1 MKNVVKVAVIVTVL
15 LAGFSAQAQIFG
27 IKAGAGISNISSPDA
42 FDNSRFG
49 ALFATKVAGTVEFE
63 IVDETLF
70 IGTGAGFAKR
80 GASTV
85 GDPLNLYYLEF
96 PGGVRYNIFNMGRS
110 ARFFVTSGFHLGVL
124 ALATQSGETLQIGS
138 GNEGNQVKPLDFNFN
153 IGPGVIFNDR
163 FELGLLTEFG
173 IPDIAAF
180 EGDTLRNI
188 AVMVTFG
195 FKFGQ

>member
-1 MKNVVKVAVIVTVL
+1 MKMIFKVAVITAVCIS
-15 LAGFSAQAQIFG
+15 GFTAQAQIFG
-27 IKAGAGISNISSPDA
+27 IKAGVGISNITSPNA

-49 ALFATKVAGTVEFE
+49 ALFATKVAGTVEFA

-70 IGTGAGFAKR
+70 IGTGAGFGKR

-124 ALATQSGETLQIGS
+124 ALATQSGETLQIGN
-138 GNEGNQVKPLDFNFN
+138 GNAGDQVKPLDFNFN
-153 IGPGVIFNDR
+153 VGPGVIFDDR

-188 AVMVTFG
+188 AIMITFG